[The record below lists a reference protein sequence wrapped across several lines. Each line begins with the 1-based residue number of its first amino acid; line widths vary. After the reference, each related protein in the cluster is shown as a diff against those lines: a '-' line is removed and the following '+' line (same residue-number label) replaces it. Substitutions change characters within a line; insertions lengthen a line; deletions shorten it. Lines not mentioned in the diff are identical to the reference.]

1 MRIRYVVAVVAALL
15 VLAGCASLELPE
27 QENAQQSLV
36 VGYLDM
42 SDAPASLGWIQAKQL
57 RPQTDAP
64 YFSFAVNNGLFYNSY
79 MEPGVYKLNKFGGQ
93 GGIFGGT
100 RYEFQFP
107 AQGKGLL
114 DFELKTPGVH
124 YIGAFKYVT
133 VKTGFFEQGKFD
145 IAPADKPTEQ
155 EALSR
160 VLKHA
165 GSTKWHDLIMQRLN
179 QIGGPVKVED

>member
-1 MRIRYVVAVVAALL
+1 MRFCYLVAATAALL
-15 VLAGCASLELPE
+15 VLAGCASLELTEP
-27 QENAQQSLV
+27 ENAQQSLV

-42 SDAPASLGWIQAKQL
+42 SDAPASLGWIQAEQL
-57 RPQTDAP
+57 RPKAL
-64 YFSFAVNNGLFYNSY
+64 YFGFLVDNGLFYNPY
-79 MEPGVYKLNKFGGQ
+79 MEPGVYKLRKFGGQ

-114 DFELKTPGVH
+114 DYELKTPGVY

-133 VKTGFFEQGKFD
+133 VKTGFFEQGKFE

-165 GSTKWHDLIMQRLN
+165 GTTKWHDLIMQRLN